1 MGLPDH
7 ANSCVSERKPS
18 TTLVLMITK
27 DQILAA
33 GTSALTKAFH
43 TWLDENREPLLRL
56 IAQVLAA
63 PSRQKPTHEVH
74 SGDSK
79 HPYLTVTDVAR
90 RWNCC
95 VHTVRRKV
103 RAGELPALKM
113 SRRRILIPLEAV
125 LKFEKGATSSPP

>member
-1 MGLPDH
+1 
-7 ANSCVSERKPS
+7 
-18 TTLVLMITK
+18 MITK
-27 DQILAA
+27 NQILAA
-33 GTSALTKAFH
+33 GAAALTKAFH
-43 TWLDENREPLLRL
+43 SWLDENREPLLHL

-63 PSRQKPTHEVH
+63 PSHNKPTNDVN
-74 SGDSK
+74 SGDPK
-79 HPYLTVTDVAR
+79 LPYLTVTDIAR